1 MDINVWSKVKV
12 AVQTLLA
19 APKTITD
26 ISKAS
31 PAVADSTAHGYSNG
45 DYLLLRI
52 VGMTQLNY
60 RVVRVS
66 ASTTDEFTL
75 EGIDS
80 TLFDDFVSG
89 TAEEITFGAQAST
102 LQNFT
107 PSGGEAAQILIPT
120 IHTDQDF
127 QIPGNRSPI
136 VVASTSL
143 WVPNDAALLAAKGF
157 DDRKTPGCVLLT
169 FATGVKLAFSAYM
182 SCNLSPQ
189 GEAGAAV
196 TTPLSMNL
204 RAPMSFWM
212 N

>member
-12 AVQTLLA
+12 AIQSALA
-19 APKTITD
+19 APTTITA
-26 ISKAS
+26 ISKAN
-31 PAVADSTAHGYSNG
+31 PAVVSSTAHAYTDGA
-45 DYLLLRI
+45 YLLLKI
-52 VGMTQLNY
+52 VGMSQLNY
-60 RVVRVS
+60 RVVRVAES
-66 ASTTDEFTL
+66 DTNDYEL

-89 TAEEITFGAQAST
+89 TAELITFGAQAST
-102 LQNFT
+102 LQNFS

-143 WVPNDAALLAAKGF
+143 WVPGDAALLAAKGF

-169 FATGVKLAFSAYM
+169 FATGVKLGFSAYM

-212 N
+212 T

>member
-12 AVQTLLA
+12 AMQTLLA
-19 APKTITD
+19 APKIITA

-31 PAVADSTAHGYSNG
+31 PAAISSTAHAYTNG
-45 DYLLLRI
+45 AYVLLKI
-52 VGMTQLNY
+52 VGMSQMNY

-66 ASTTDEFTL
+66 ATDTDDFEA

-89 TAEEITFGAQAST
+89 TAELITFGAQAST
-102 LQNFT
+102 LQSFS
-107 PSGGEAAQILIPT
+107 PSGGEAASILIPT

-136 VVASTSL
+136 VVASNSL

-169 FATGVKLAFSAYM
+169 FATGVKLGFAAFM

-189 GEAGAAV
+189 GESGQAV
-196 TTPLSMNL
+196 TTGLSMSL

-212 N
+212 T